1 MFRLFMRLV
10 LVLSHILVMHGTF
23 RMQTV
28 ADAAQQTTKVI
39 DEAKPIATS
48 TVQTISSAEPAV
60 ILATGGAL
68 VIAYL
73 LLPPVLSVISF
84 NLRGYQGNLPI
95 L

>member
-1 MFRLFMRLV
+1 
-10 LVLSHILVMHGTF
+10 
-23 RMQTV
+23 MQTV

-73 LLPPVLSVISF
+73 LLPPVLSAISF

-95 L
+95 LHLEFATIKYHWTQCSIHHTYL